1 VTSGNL
7 HDRLNGYIK
16 PAAFSIAPQFTF
28 GNVARILEM
37 RGPGLAQWDM
47 SLFKNI
53 PIHERLSAQFRFE
66 ALNAF
71 NTPYF
76 GGPNNAFGT
85 AAFGRITSQVNIA
98 RQLQLALKLIW

>member
-1 VTSGNL
+1 MTSGNL
-7 HDRLNGYIK
+7 HERLNGYIN
-16 PAAFSIAPQFTF
+16 PAAFSTAPQFTF
-28 GNVARILEM
+28 GNLARILEM

-53 PIHERLSAQFRFE
+53 PIRETLSAQFRLE

-85 AAFGRITSQVNIA
+85 SAFGRITSQVNIA
-98 RQLQLALKLIW
+98 RQLQLALKVIW